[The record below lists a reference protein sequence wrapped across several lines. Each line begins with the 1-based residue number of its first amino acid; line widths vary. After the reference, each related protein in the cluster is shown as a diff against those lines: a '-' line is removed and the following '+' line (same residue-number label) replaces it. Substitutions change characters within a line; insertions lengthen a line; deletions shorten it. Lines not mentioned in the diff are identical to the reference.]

1 MNCSADGNE
10 HSIGGIDFSIGGV
23 EKAIGGVENPIGG
36 IDFPIGG
43 VESPIGGIKTPI
55 GGIEIPIGDIDFPS
69 SGIVQILAKAASR
82 KRKMSQIR
90 VPPNIRPLPV
100 ASHPLKIPSYIR
112 NSRSKICFTASQT
125 AHFTLSLTALAC
137 EGSGRK
143 ALHIHPIM
151 PEHLTAP
158 STANPFKQT
167 INTHILKPF

>member
-1 MNCSADGNE
+1 MDCSADGNE

-23 EKAIGGVENPIGG
+23 EKPIGGVENPIGGVVKPIGG

-55 GGIEIPIGDIDFPS
+55 GGIDFPA
-69 SGIVQILAKAASR
+69 SGIVQFLAKAAPP
-82 KRKMSQIR
+82 KRKMSQLR
-90 VPPNIRPLPV
+90 VPPNRRPLPV

-125 AHFTLSLTALAC
+125 AHFLLSLTALAC
-137 EGSGRK
+137 EGSVRK
-143 ALHIHPIM
+143 TLHIHPIM

-167 INTHILKPF
+167 INTQILKPF